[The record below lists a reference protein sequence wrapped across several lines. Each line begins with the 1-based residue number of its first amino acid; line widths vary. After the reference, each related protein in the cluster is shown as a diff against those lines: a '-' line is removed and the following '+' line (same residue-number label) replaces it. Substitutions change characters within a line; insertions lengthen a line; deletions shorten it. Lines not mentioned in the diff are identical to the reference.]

1 VSSIRIVESGSRPWS
16 AVRDVAS
23 DELKATMSEGELAA
37 RSRVHHPGGH
47 DELQMFEVA
56 LPAGAEINAHAHLED
71 EIIYVLEGE
80 MRLGARTLGPGSSV
94 YIEGDTL
101 YGFRAGPAGLRFLN
115 FRSRQDTSF
124 VAKAEFVARR
134 SRGQGSAGT
143 V

>member
-1 VSSIRIVESGSRPWS
+1 VSSIRIVESGSRPWA

-56 LPAGAEINAHAHLED
+56 LDAGAEINAHAHLED

-80 MRLGARTLGPGSSV
+80 MCLGRRKLGPGSSV

-101 YGFRAGPAGLRFLN
+101 YGFRAGPTGLRFLN

-124 VAKAEFVARR
+124 VARSEFVARR
-134 SRGQGSAGT
+134 SQGPEPAGT